1 MMSQMIKKLFTRT
14 QWLILI
20 SGLFLLMIL
29 LFTCETKSSLIKT
42 SEKMRQT
49 SLETTGIQ
57 NLIADARNTLK
68 PEQAITLEN
77 INKNLNKEEEDSIR
91 MILLKELSSKW
102 YEYGYPA
109 IAGYYAEEVARIANE
124 EEAWSIAGTTYVIAL
139 SQSDSEKLRKFAFS
153 RAIKA
158 FENAISINP
167 DNVSHRLNLAI
178 CYTEFPPEDNP
189 MRGILMLRELNEKYP
204 ENIGVINNLARLA
217 IKTNQYDR
225 AIQRLEEALSLDPE
239 NITANCLMVDV
250 LSAIGE
256 LNNISIYKDKCVRK

>member
-1 MMSQMIKKLFTRT
+1 MMSQMIKSIFTRT

-20 SGLFLLMIL
+20 SGFLLLVIL

-42 SEKMRQT
+42 SEKMRQA

-77 INKNLNKEEEDSIR
+77 INKNVNKEEEDSTK

-109 IAGYYAEEVARIANE
+109 IAGYYAEELARLNNE

-139 SQSDSEKLRKFAFS
+139 SQSDSEKVRKFAFS
-153 RAIKA
+153 RAVTA

-167 DNVSHRLNLAI
+167 ENVSHRLNLAI

-189 MRGILMLRELNEKYP
+189 MRGILMLRELNEKHP
-204 ENIGVINNLARLA
+204 ANVNVINNLARLA

-225 AIQRLEEALSLDPE
+225 ARQRLEEALSFDPE
-239 NITANCLMVDV
+239 NITSNCLMVDV
-250 LSAIGE
+250 LSAMGE
-256 LNNISIYKDKCVRK
+256 LNNISIFKEKCLRK